1 MGTFEN
7 PEVVQEELDV
17 LLVGGGMACC
27 GAAYEIMRWADAVK
41 AETGTELKIK
51 MVDKAAVDR
60 SGAVAQGL
68 SAINTYIGPELDPA
82 DYTRMVSNDLMGIT
96 RDDLAYDLGRHV
108 DESVHLFEEWGLPI
122 WKTDADGV
130 RHDGAESI
138 KEGLPTLKDGGKPV
152 RSGKWQ
158 IMINGESYKWIV
170 AEAAKKALGL
180 SRIEERVFIVKLVN
194 DKKDPSRIAGAVG
207 FSVRENKIYVYKAK
221 AVLLA
226 AGGCVNLFRPRSVGE
241 GTGRAWYPVWNAG
254 STYAM
259 AAEAGAEMTMMENRF
274 VPARFKDGYGPVG
287 AWFLLFKAKAV
298 NAYGE
303 DYMVKNKDLL
313 DQYPPYGQAAV
324 PASCLRNHLMLEE
337 MKNGRGPI
345 YMDTVS
351 ALAKLRE
358 TLSPKEVKHLEAE
371 AWEDFL
377 DMCIGQCGIW
387 VGENIEPEKKMSE
400 LMPTEPYLLG
410 SHSGCCGIWVSG
422 PTDLGAPGPGD
433 GEYDGVPAHLPRGW
447 NWGYRSMTTVK
458 GLFTAGDGVGAS
470 GHKFSSGSH
479 AEGRLAAKAMVKYA
493 LDHKDWK
500 PELDTDPAVLAEE
513 IYAPV
518 RTFLKHKD
526 YTTAIDIN
534 PHYITPKMLQ
544 FRLQKIMDEYVAG
557 CATYYNT
564 NDVML
569 KVAEEKLEFLKEDAA
584 KMRAKDLHELL
595 RAWEN
600 FHRVLTAE
608 AHMKHIQFRE
618 ESRYPGFYYRTD
630 KNFIDEKNWKC
641 FVNSVYDKKTHKW
654 TCFKRKHVDLVDKS
668 KLFKTAAPAP
678 AMARAA

>member
-1 MGTFEN
+1 MAGTFEK
-7 PEVVQEELDV
+7 PEIVQEEVDI
-17 LLVGGGMACC
+17 LLIGGGMACC
-27 GAAYEIMRWADAVK
+27 GAGYEIMRWADAAK
-41 AETGTELKIK
+41 AEKGIDLKIK
-51 MVDKAAVDR
+51 LVDKAAMDR

-68 SAINTYIGPELDPA
+68 SAINTYIGSEQDPA
-82 DYTRMVSNDLMGIT
+82 DYARMVSNDLMGIT
-96 RDDLAYDLGRHV
+96 RDDLAYDLGRCV
-108 DESVHLFEEWGLPI
+108 DDSVHLFEEWGLPI
-122 WKTDADGV
+122 WKTDENGE
-130 RHDGAESI
+130 RHDGSQ
-138 KEGLPTLKDGGKPV
+138 GLPALKDGGKPV

-170 AEAAKKALGL
+170 AEAAKKALGTE
-180 SRIEERVFIVKLVN
+180 RIAERIFIVHLIN
-194 DKKDPSRIAGAVG
+194 DKNDKNRIAGAAG
-207 FSVRENKIYVYKAK
+207 FSARENKIVIYKAK
-221 AVLLA
+221 AILLA

-259 AAEAGAEMTMMENRF
+259 AAEAGAELTMMENRF

-287 AWFLLFKAKAV
+287 AWFLLFKAQAT
-298 NAYGE
+298 NATGE
-303 DYMVKNKDLL
+303 VYMVKNKELL
-313 DQYPPYGQAAV
+313 NDYPPYGQAAV
-324 PASCLRNHLMLEE
+324 PASCLRNHLMLKE
-337 MKNGRGPI
+337 MKEGRGPI

-351 ALAKLRE
+351 ALAKLKE
-358 TLSPKEVKHLEAE
+358 TLSPREVKHLEAE

-377 DMCIGQCGIW
+377 DMCVGQCGIW
-387 VGENIEPEKKMSE
+387 VGENVEPEKKNSE

-410 SHSGCCGIWVSG
+410 SLSGCCGIWVSG
-422 PTDLGAPGPGD
+422 PTDLGAPTTEDHPD
-433 GEYDGVPAHLPRGW
+433 ASKIPAHLPKGW

-479 AEGRLAAKAMVKYA
+479 AEGRICAKSMVQYCV
-493 LDHKDWK
+493 DNKDLKVEFEETPEQIAELIWK
-500 PELDTDPAVLAEE
+500 P
-513 IYAPV
+513 V
-518 RTFLKHKD
+518 RNYLQHKD

-557 CATYYNT
+557 VATYYNT
-564 NDVML
+564 NATML
-569 KVAEEKLEFLKEDAA
+569 KVAEEKLEYLKEDAQ

-600 FHRVLTAE
+600 YHRILTAE

-630 KNFIDEKNWKC
+630 KNFVDEKNWHC
-641 FVNSVYDKKTHKW
+641 FVNSVYDKTTHKW
-654 TCFKRKHVDLVDKS
+654 NCFKRAHVDLVDKS
-668 KLFKTAAPAP
+668 KLFKAAAH
-678 AMARAA
+678 

>member
-1 MGTFEN
+1 MSKGTFGN
-7 PEVVQEELDV
+7 PEIVQEELDV
-17 LLVGGGMACC
+17 LLIGGGMACC
-27 GAAYEIMRWADAVK
+27 GAGYEIMRWAEAAK
-41 AETGTELKIK
+41 AENGIDLKIK

-68 SAINTYIGPELDPA
+68 SAINTYIGSEQDPA

-96 RDDLAYDLGRHV
+96 RDDLAYDVGRNV
-108 DESVHLFEEWGLPI
+108 DDSVHMFEEWGLPI
-122 WKTDADGV
+122 WKTDAAGV
-130 RHDGAESI
+130 RHDGADSL

-158 IMINGESYKWIV
+158 IMINGESYKTIV
-170 AEAAKKALGL
+170 AEAAKKAMGMD
-180 SRIEERVFIVKLVN
+180 RIEERIFIVKLIN
-194 DKKDPSRIAGAVG
+194 DKNDKNRIAGAVG
-207 FSVRENKIYVYKAK
+207 FSVRNNTIHIYKAK
-221 AVLLA
+221 AILLA
-226 AGGCVNLFRPRSVGE
+226 AGGCVNIFRPRSVGE
-241 GTGRAWYPVWNAG
+241 GQGRAWYPVWNAG

-287 AWFLLFKAKAV
+287 AWFLLFKAKAT

-303 DYMVKNKDLL
+303 DYMAKNKEMLND
-313 DQYPPYGQAAV
+313 YPPYGQAAV
-324 PASCLRNHLMLEE
+324 PASCLRNHLMLKE
-337 MKNGRGPI
+337 MREGRGPI
-345 YMDTVS
+345 WMDTVS
-351 ALAKLRE
+351 ALARLRE

-387 VGENIEPEKKMSE
+387 VGENIEPEKKNSE

-422 PTDLGAPGPGD
+422 PEDVGAPTSED
-433 GEYDGVPAHLPRGW
+433 HEDKAKIPAHLPQGW

-479 AEGRLAAKAMVKYA
+479 TEGRMAAKAMVKYCI
-493 LDHKDWK
+493 DNKDWK
-500 PELDTDPAVLAEE
+500 PELDTTNEQLIED
-513 IYAPV
+513 IYRPV
-518 RTFLKHKD
+518 RTFLEFKN
-526 YTTAIDIN
+526 YSTAIDVN
-534 PHYITPKMLQ
+534 PNYITPKMVQ
-544 FRLQKIMDEYVAG
+544 MRLQKMMDEYVAG
-557 CATYYNT
+557 TSTYYNT
-564 NDVML
+564 NAHML
-569 KVAEEKLEFLKEDAA
+569 KVAEDKLEMLKEDSL

-600 FHRVLTAE
+600 YHRIITAE

-630 KNFIDEKNWKC
+630 FNLVDEKNWHC
-641 FVNSVYDKKTHKW
+641 FVNSIYDKNTKKW
-654 TCFKRKHVDLVDKS
+654 NCFKRKHVDLVDKS
-668 KLFKTAAPAP
+668 KLFKAAAPH
-678 AMARAA
+678 